1 MLAKDKFSE
10 KISLIVIILSLCFS
24 PTLNA
29 EKIYEKIFIYND
41 ELKNT
46 SANFIQTNINNVQ
59 EGVIYFGNKRIK
71 IDYKK
76 PKKITIIIS
85 EKKGIYTNHEL
96 EESQFFATKNSYV
109 KFLFNVFNKKNME
122 DMVIE
127 ESNHKI
133 NVSKN
138 IKLDNIYYNIKL
150 IYENDPIKI
159 RKIIIIGEDNIIEM
173 GLFGQNNLVNKKN
186 SFFSLINPYLY

>member
-71 IDYKK
+71 NDYKK